1 VLAMHP
7 SAQGHEKIG
16 EALWPLV
23 AEALR

>member
-1 VLAMHP
+1 LAMHP

-23 AEALR
+23 SEALR